1 MSVRVRIVRPSV
13 GIMDGV
19 SLSHLVPG
27 MTYDVPAE
35 LGYWLM
41 SRGAAEHV
49 SEASGGVVVPLDD
62 HFAYE
67 QLTQGVSVVPPF
79 SEAAD
84 KADSRRRV
92 RRKKPS

>member
-1 MSVRVRIVRPSV
+1 
-13 GIMDGV
+13 MDGV

-27 MTYDVPAE
+27 TTYEVPAE

-41 SRGAAEHV
+41 SRGVAEYV

-67 QLTQGVSVVPPF
+67 RLTQGVSVVPPV
-79 SEAAD
+79 SDAAD
-84 KADSRRRV
+84 NADSRRRIP
-92 RRKKPS
+92 RKKPS